1 MVAKLHLA
9 SFTALRL
16 SVRRK
21 KSAEQKFFQLRL
33 ADDVADRLDD
43 IGKFQIDVAALQI
56 FF

>member
-1 MVAKLHLA
+1 MVAKHRLD
-9 SFTALRL
+9 SFTAPRL
-16 SVRRK
+16 CVRRK